1 MTRINLVHPTQLTN
15 KHLMAE
21 YRELPRIFTSV
32 AKLEGKKPTD
42 VNIPPRYVLGTGHM
56 KFFYNKLSWL
66 LARYEE
72 LYDELIKRGYNI
84 DTQLFLSVV
93 QSTDSIPRVW
103 FNSTD
108 YNPSPEDV
116 YLNMVRICKRSN
128 IATVD
133 QELSCT

>member
-1 MTRINLVHPTQLTN
+1 
-15 KHLMAE
+15 
-21 YRELPRIFTSV
+21 
-32 AKLEGKKPTD
+32 
-42 VNIPPRYVLGTGHM
+42 M

-84 DTQLFLSVV
+84 DTQLFLNVV

-103 FNSTD
+103 FNTTA

>member
-21 YRELPRIFTSV
+21 YRELPRIFTAVS
-32 AKLEGKKPTD
+32 KLEGKKPTD
-42 VNIPPRYVLGTGHM
+42 VSIPARYVLGTGHM

-84 DTQLFLSVV
+84 DTQLFLNVV